1 MPSDEN
7 GRKRNRFM
15 RWFHRTFDDWFFRS
29 LIGPSQVSNALQGG
43 SQRARDGWKHDLEE
57 RKRYTREQHELHR
70 LAHEAERRSG
80 DAERG
85 S

>member
-29 LIGPSQVSNALQGG
+29 VIGPSQVNNAIQGG
-43 SQRARDGWKHDLEE
+43 GRRARDGWKRDLEG
-57 RKRYTREQHELHR
+57 RKRYTREQHER
-70 LAHEAERRSG
+70 KRRAREVERRS
-80 DAERG
+80 
-85 S
+85 